1 MAAYALTI
9 TYYYERNLTAVAILT
24 GYQLCGAGVAGVLI
38 VPTARVWGKRHLYI
52 LGNIL
57 MIASTAWAGASGHNY
72 ESLLWSRVIQG
83 VALAPFEALV
93 NASVGDL
100 YFVHVSLATGYGTVF
115 LPADND
121 RNVVKGWLS
130 PTSLCS
136 VAVS

>member
-100 YFVHVSLATGYGTVF
+100 YFVHVSFSHWIWYWMI
-115 LPADND
+115 ADND
-121 RNVVKGWLS
+121 RNVVKGWLF

>member
-24 GYQLCGAGVAGVLI
+24 GYQLCGAGVAGIFI
-38 VPTARVWGKRHLYI
+38 VPTARVWGKRHLYL

-72 ESLLWSRVIQG
+72 KSLLWSRVVQG

-100 YFVHVSLATGYGTVF
+100 YFVHVSSRIECAIESLLT
-115 LPADND
+115 DD
-121 RNVVKGWLS
+121 RNVAKGWLS
-130 PTSLCS
+130 PTSLFS
-136 VAVS
+136 VAPS

>member
-1 MAAYALTI
+1 
-9 TYYYERNLTAVAILT
+9 
-24 GYQLCGAGVAGVLI
+24 
-38 VPTARVWGKRHLYI
+38 
-52 LGNIL
+52 

-100 YFVHVSLATGYGTVF
+100 YFVHVSFSHWNWYWII
-115 LPADND
+115 ADND

-130 PTSLCS
+130 PTLLCS